1 MTSIKFGTDG
11 WRAIIGADY
20 TTDNV
25 SRVSYAT
32 ALWLNNKKS
41 RSKVVIGYDCRFGG
55 QMFAETAAKVLAK
68 NGITVILSDRM
79 VSTPAL
85 SLATLELKA
94 DLGIVITASHNPPSY
109 NGFKLKADF
118 GGPLPPSQ
126 VAEIEELI
134 PDKNPED
141 YFAISIDKL
150 VAEGNIEIRD
160 IESMYVQ
167 KIEDSFD
174 MDLLR
179 RNSHMFS
186 YDAMYGAGQDVMK
199 RLLPD
204 ITFLHSDKNPGFNGT
219 APEPIHRN
227 LLEFSDLIKNSGGK
241 LHCGLATDGDADR
254 IGLYNGKSEFVDSH
268 HIILLLIKYLVEE
281 KKLKGKVVN
290 AFSVSPRVKKL
301 CDHFGIEYQ
310 VVKIGFKYVAE
321 IMVKDDVLL
330 GGEESGGIA
339 IKTHIPERDGI
350 WIGLTVWEYMVK
362 SGKSLEALI
371 DEVYQITGPFSF
383 ERIDLH
389 LEESQKQLIMK
400 SCQARKFSKFG
411 NYTIRNQED
420 IDGYKYY
427 FDNDQWV
434 MIRPSGTEPVLR
446 TYAES
451 GSSKEAFNILRDT
464 HKVLLDLKE

>member
-11 WRAIIGADY
+11 WRAIIGAEY

-32 ALWLNNKKS
+32 AIWLNNKKPG
-41 RSKVVIGYDCRFGG
+41 SKVVIGYDCRFGG

-68 NGITVILSDRM
+68 NGISVILSDRM
-79 VSTPAL
+79 VSTPVL

-94 DLGIVITASHNPPSY
+94 ELGIVITASHNPPDY

-141 YFAISIDKL
+141 YYTISLDEFINSGK
-150 VAEGNIEIRD
+150 IEIQD
-160 IESMYVQ
+160 IESMYIQ
-167 KIEDSFD
+167 KIENNFD

-179 RNSHMFS
+179 RNSQMFA

-204 ITFLHSDKNPGFNGT
+204 ITYLHSDKNPGFNGT

-227 LLEFSDLIKNSGGK
+227 LLEFSELIKNSGGK
-241 LHCGLATDGDADR
+241 LKCGLATDGDADR
-254 IGLYNGKSEFVDSH
+254 IGLYNGKGEFVDSH
-268 HIILLLIKYLVEE
+268 HIILLLIKYLVEV

-321 IMVKDDVLL
+321 IMIKDDVLL

-362 SGKSLEALI
+362 SGKSLEYLI
-371 DEVYQITGPFSF
+371 DEVYKITGPFSF

-389 LEESQKQLIMK
+389 LEESQKQLIMNR
-400 SCQARKFSKFG
+400 CQSGTFSKFG
-411 NYTIRNQED
+411 KYTINHQED
-420 IDGYKYY
+420 IDGYKYF
-427 FDNDQWV
+427 FDKDQWV

-451 GSSKEAFNILRDT
+451 SSSETAFDILQDT
-464 HKVLLDLKE
+464 HKVLLDLK